1 MKTQHRFIKSLA
13 VLAFSLFLLSGP
25 SMAVMPDEVLKDPA
39 LEARARHLSQD
50 LRCLVCQ
57 NQSIDD
63 SSAPLAR
70 DLRLIVRERI
80 SSGDTDEQVMSYL
93 VSRYGN
99 FVLLKPPLQ
108 LDTML
113 LWVGPAIFLIFAVGI
128 AGLYFRGR
136 QQADDEVDLPLTEA
150 ERLSIDKLVKDS

>member
-1 MKTQHRFIKSLA
+1 MKIQHRFIKSLA
-13 VLAFSLFLLSGP
+13 VLAFSLCLLSGP

-128 AGLYFRGR
+128 TGLYFRGR
-136 QQADDEVDLPLTEA
+136 QQADDEVDLPLTED